1 MVPRADH
8 QLQFSLLRRRCRKC
22 ALKKESSVANPEGIH
37 DLSSMAK
44 CEPLDYA
51 AEAETQG
58 ASERNIVVVRSPIC
72 YGQKG
77 GAGKEG
83 VKEEGVKDKPCSPQ
97 CPKVHFSLAR

>member
-1 MVPRADH
+1 
-8 QLQFSLLRRRCRKC
+8 
-22 ALKKESSVANPEGIH
+22 
-37 DLSSMAK
+37 MAK

-83 VKEEGVKDKPCSPQ
+83 VKEGRKGAKDKQ
-97 CPKVHFSLAR
+97 NPKPGVRKNRSSVYKDLKDHLHTAKSANT